1 MRLRTVAQIAAL
13 VSLSLGAA
21 NAAELAFGPSV
32 RPQSYALS
40 LRGSGWLAPEIEF
53 VSEGRQPDHIPNINR
68 VLMFNAVAT
77 ANLTGRLQVFAKT
90 GLASIRWSTNGSG
103 NGYSN
108 PGRFG
113 YDLGAGLTYWLTPR
127 WGLRLETLYMHH
139 QQSDVPQF
147 ESFTVT
153 SLQLVTPF

>member
-1 MRLRTVAQIAAL
+1 MTAARILTLAL
-13 VSLSLGAA
+13 VMLAGQARAA
-21 NAAELAFGPSV
+21 DLAFGPST
-32 RPQSYALS
+32 RPQSYAVS

-68 VLMFNAVAT
+68 VLMVNAVGT
-77 ANLTGRLQVFAKT
+77 ADLTPSLQVFAKV
-90 GLASIRWSTNGSG
+90 GLASSRWSTNGSR

-113 YDLGAGLTYWLTPR
+113 WDAGAGLTWWPSKS
-127 WGLRLETLYMHH
+127 WGMRLETVYMRH

-147 ESFTVT
+147 ESFTLT
-153 SLQLVTPF
+153 SLQIVAPI